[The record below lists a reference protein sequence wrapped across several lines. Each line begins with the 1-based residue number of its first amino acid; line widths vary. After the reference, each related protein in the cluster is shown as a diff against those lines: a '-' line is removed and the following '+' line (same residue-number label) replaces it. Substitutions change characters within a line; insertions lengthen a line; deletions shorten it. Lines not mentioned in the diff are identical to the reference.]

1 MRIHFGNIP
10 EIVDVKPEAEGL
22 HNIRGPKASVG
33 YLLAGLTGFL
43 LLIMPI
49 MGLCLL
55 LSYFAIPS
63 TETAPRPHP
72 PAPWGAVLLAL
83 LLYIPLHELLH
94 LVWQPRLGLSNQSI
108 LVIWPTKFRFGV
120 YYEGCMTRT
129 RWLLMRIAP
138 FVVLSLIPA
147 GVLAIFQ
154 KVPFNHTIMTFLEV
168 LLVVNGVGSGGDV
181 MAMML
186 VLFQVPPS
194 ALLCFRGGR
203 AYWKANSPFNNTP
216 NLRAMSM
223 VGDIHRTGKDANTQ
237 G

>member
-1 MRIHFGNIP
+1 MRIHFGNVP
-10 EIVDVKPEAEGL
+10 EIADVQPEAEGL

-49 MGLCLL
+49 MGLCLI
-55 LSYFAIPS
+55 LSFFALPS
-63 TETAPRPHP
+63 TETTSRLHP

-83 LLYIPLHELLH
+83 LVYVPLHELLH
-94 LVWQPRLGLSNQSI
+94 LVWHPRLGLSNQSV
-108 LVIWPTKFRFGV
+108 LVIWPTKLRFGV
-120 YYEGCMTRT
+120 YYEGSMSRT

-138 FVVLSLIPA
+138 FIVLSLVPA
-147 GVLAIFQ
+147 GLLAIFQ
-154 KVPFNHTIMTFLEV
+154 NVPFNHTIKTFFEV

-181 MAMML
+181 IAIIL

-203 AYWKANSPFNNTP
+203 AYWKPMSPVDNHAPPSVQEATC
-216 NLRAMSM
+216 
-223 VGDIHRTGKDANTQ
+223 Q
-237 G
+237 

>member
-1 MRIHFGNIP
+1 MRIHFGNVP
-10 EIVDVKPEAEGL
+10 EIADVQPEAEGL

-49 MGLCLL
+49 MGLCLI
-55 LSYFAIPS
+55 LSFFALSS
-63 TETAPRPHP
+63 TETTSRLHP

-83 LLYIPLHELLH
+83 LVYVPLHELLH
-94 LVWQPRLGLSNQSI
+94 LVWHPRLGLSNQSV
-108 LVIWPTKFRFGV
+108 LVIWPTKLRFGV
-120 YYEGCMTRT
+120 YYEGCMSRT

-138 FVVLSLIPA
+138 FVVLSLVPA
-147 GVLAIFQ
+147 GLSAIFQ
-154 KVPFNHTIMTFLEV
+154 NVPFNHTIKTFFEV

-181 MAMML
+181 IAMIL

-203 AYWKANSPFNNTP
+203 AYWKPISAVDNNASPLIQDP
-216 NLRAMSM
+216 NCR
-223 VGDIHRTGKDANTQ
+223 
-237 G
+237 